1 MRRLLVLAGMLVLP
15 GAAAAQQPSADSI
28 RATLA
33 GVYTTAQA
41 ARGRS
46 IYQLSCASCH
56 SAASHA
62 GPVFAAKW
70 EGRLLW
76 ELYRYVSEQ
85 MPKSE
90 PGSLTPK
97 EYASLVAYL
106 LKMNDIPPGG
116 DEIPAD
122 STALKRIRIVVKAQR
137 DSTRER

>member
-1 MRRLLVLAGMLVLP
+1 MRRLLVLTGMLVLP

-33 GVYTTAQA
+33 GVYTAAQA

-46 IYQLSCASCH
+46 IYQISCASCH